1 MVLPLFFLIINLMRQ
16 ILLGAHLS
24 YKKDTQLLGTIKDA
38 ITIGAKSG
46 AFYISNSRGY
56 TKFELDLGLVLK
68 ATDLAH
74 SKGIDLGN
82 FVVHSPLVGNIANID
97 EESDIFERTVE
108 SYLADLKMLEF
119 AGIKYYNFHPGSAP
133 DREAGIER
141 IAKGINSLHRM
152 TEGHNTILLLE
163 TMMAK
168 GNYIGRTFEDLRDII
183 ALVDDKNRVGVC
195 MDTCH
200 VWDAGYDIK
209 NDLDGVLDHFHKVI
223 GLDYLKALHI
233 NDSKNE
239 LGSHKDRHECIG
251 QGHIG
256 LEALRAVVQHPK
268 LIDLPKALETP
279 YGANDFK
286 KWKTEIDLLTK

>member
-1 MVLPLFFLIINLMRQ
+1 MKQ
-16 ILLGAHLS
+16 ILLGAHFS
-24 YKKDTQLLGTIKDA
+24 YKKDTQLLGTIEDA

-56 TKFELDLGLVLK
+56 GKFDLDLGIVIK
-68 ATDLAH
+68 AKDLAFAN
-74 SKGIDLGN
+74 GIELEN
-82 FVVHSPLVGNIANID
+82 FIVHSPLVGNIANID

-108 SYLADLKMLEF
+108 SYLEDLKMMEF
-119 AGIKYYNFHPGSAP
+119 AGIKYFNFHPGSAP
-133 DREAGIER
+133 DRQAGIER

-152 TEGHNTILLLE
+152 TEGHNTVLLLE

-168 GNYIGRTFEDLRDII
+168 GNYIGRTFEDLKEII
-183 ALVDDKNRVGVC
+183 DLVEDKTRIGVC

-209 NDLDGVLDHFHKVI
+209 NDLEGVLENFDKVI

-251 QGHIG
+251 KGHIG
-256 LEALRAVVQHPK
+256 LKALKELVNHPK
-268 LIDLPKALETP
+268 LINLPKALETP
-279 YGANDFK
+279 YGADDFT
-286 KWKTEIDLLTK
+286 KWKEEIEMLTK